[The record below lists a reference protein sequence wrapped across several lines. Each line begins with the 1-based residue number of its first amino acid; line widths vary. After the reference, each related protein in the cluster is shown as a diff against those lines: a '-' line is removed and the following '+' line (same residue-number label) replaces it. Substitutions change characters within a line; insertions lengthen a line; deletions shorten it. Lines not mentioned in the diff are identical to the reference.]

1 MPKKP
6 SAKGVLDDLYA
17 RPGHL
22 MRRCQQVHVALF
34 LRELEPLDLT
44 PIQYSIIFVLS
55 RLDGIDQAT
64 LAGLVALDR
73 STVGNV
79 LMRLESRRL
88 VKRERSP
95 DDGRSRVLRLT
106 RKGKNLAREAS
117 DGVAR
122 VQQRLLSPLSAKERA
137 TFVESLRKIAD
148 SHNEESRA
156 PVRFTAGLAAE

>member
-6 SAKGVLDDLYA
+6 STWGVLDDLYA

-22 MRRCQQVHVALF
+22 MRRCQQIHVALF
-34 LRELEPLDLT
+34 LRELKRLELT

-55 RLDGIDQAT
+55 KLNGIDQAT

-79 LMRLESRRL
+79 LMRLESRGL

-95 DDGRSRVLRLT
+95 DDGRSRILLLT
-106 RKGKNLAREAS
+106 RKGKKLARDAA
-117 DGVAR
+117 DPVGR
-122 VQQRLLSPLSAKERA
+122 VQQHLLSPLGKKERA
-137 TFVESLRKIAD
+137 VFVESLCKIAD
-148 SHNEESRA
+148 AHNEASRA
-156 PVRFTAGLAAE
+156 PVRKGNLAAG